1 MVEKTALTEQELEEK
16 LKDMAPEW
24 KTGKNEKGVSFI
36 QRVHHA
42 SKFMQGIDF
51 VGKVAEAA
59 EENNHHPDIII
70 NYKRISIRYWT
81 HTASGV
87 TLADIQMAQKIDP
100 LFYPTLLHQ
109 TRWDE
114 KNHMPLAGLNG
125 KNQRLLE
132 HNRFVFPLR
141 QKYD

>member
-1 MVEKTALTEQELEEK
+1 MSQWRIVMVDKTALTAQELEEK

-24 KTGKNEKGVSFI
+24 KTGKNEKGVPFI

-51 VGKVAEAA
+51 VGKIAEAA

-100 LFYPTLLHQ
+100 LF
-109 TRWDE
+109 
-114 KNHMPLAGLNG
+114 
-125 KNQRLLE
+125 
-132 HNRFVFPLR
+132 
-141 QKYD
+141 

>member
-1 MVEKTALTEQELEEK
+1 MLNFLESERFEWIKESAISEIENWIIEPQGFGESRLDGLKLYCKVDFLTPFDGKIVIL
-16 LKDMAPEW
+16 EW
-24 KTGKNEKGVSFI
+24 KTGKNEKGVPFI

-100 LFYPTLLHQ
+100 LF
-109 TRWDE
+109 
-114 KNHMPLAGLNG
+114 
-125 KNQRLLE
+125 
-132 HNRFVFPLR
+132 
-141 QKYD
+141 